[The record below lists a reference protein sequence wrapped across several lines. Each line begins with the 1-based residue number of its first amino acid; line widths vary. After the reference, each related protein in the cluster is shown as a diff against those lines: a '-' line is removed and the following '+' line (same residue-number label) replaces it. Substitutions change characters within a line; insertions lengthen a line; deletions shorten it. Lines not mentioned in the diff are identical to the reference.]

1 MNVPLLQEF
10 QSHLQEL
17 DESHLWKIWT
27 LWIQHPVFPYVV
39 QQILPREMMTSH
51 LHRKFY
57 PMHLQSTKKE
67 KKSIFF
73 QLFSHFFF
81 YSIGVTFWNFLPNV
95 WSRHTVLEG
104 LRSRKAK
111 ITMYNF
117 IGQKKW
123 GVTFYEKNS

>member
-73 QLFSHFFF
+73 QLFFHFFF
-81 YSIGVTFWNFLPNV
+81 SFNRGHILDFSSKCLVLTYSFRGPQKQKSKNY
-95 WSRHTVLEG
+95 
-104 LRSRKAK
+104 
-111 ITMYNF
+111 YNF
-117 IGQKKW
+117 FGQKKW
-123 GVTFYEKNS
+123 GVILYEKN